1 MNTTTKNFKRI
12 SIQRDITPFPVL
24 THISVKIFHDS
35 QMKGY
40 LVTWVNDTKTN
51 VDYARIS

>member
-1 MNTTTKNFKRI
+1 MNTTKKNFKRMLI
-12 SIQRDITPFPVL
+12 KCGITPFRVL
-24 THISVKIFHDS
+24 THMSVKTLHDA

-40 LVTWVNDTKTN
+40 LVTWVDDMKTN